1 MMNSPHILSPWLP
14 MASLAPQHGQEGL
27 GSLCQGFGVLLQSL
41 SVLTLEFWVP
51 PPSFWGT
58 PGFWRI
64 PLTYP
69 YLHRPMQPLQPPGGA
84 HEGVSSTAGFGI
96 GEGPVLAL
104 LDTPGLPGVV
114 PSVWGNNEGAA
125 LTRQGPPAP
134 HNGAEPP
141 LHLNEGARRGE
152 HPPWGAAR
160 WPCELGGAGRRQPG
174 ALRCFPGSSSS
185 SALGTSRSSVR
196 ALRGTLVT
204 AAGTAPGSGSG
215 RPRGLGV
222 LLAGTPP

>member
-1 MMNSPHILSPWLP
+1 MITELPPHPLPVASP
-14 MASLAPQHGQEGL
+14 APQHGQEGL
-27 GSLCQGFGVLLQSL
+27 GSLCRGFGVLLPSF

-51 PPSFWGT
+51 PRRFWGT
-58 PGFWRI
+58 PGFWGAI
-64 PLTYP
+64 TCP
-69 YLHRPMQPLQPPGGA
+69 YLHRPMQLLQPPGGA

-104 LDTPGLPGVV
+104 LDTPWLPGVIPGV
-114 PSVWGNNEGAA
+114 CGKNAGAA
-125 LTRQGPPAP
+125 LTWQGPPAP
-134 HNGAEPP
+134 HSGAEPP
-141 LHLNEGARRGE
+141 YTLTRVHGGGG

-174 ALRCFPGSSSS
+174 ALRCFPATSSS